1 MAISKGLRLLYGLT
15 KEKIKKMKSRDLE
28 DITYRLDGS
37 RGENM
42 GKTAQDKLRAT
53 TQAINEEKSLRAV
66 RDQEYGVMQD
76 ELRGASELMPVK
88 PPTGGGGGGIDDLKR
103 AYTGIFTEVGDTARA
118 YTGIARGKGTD
129 AGDLGRAYKGIF
141 TGKGDEVIPEF
152 SSKNLAMKEIENGVP
167 SGNTLDPRAGYMGPK
182 ISTEGNPLALK
193 DITFGQLDETGK
205 GVYSAVKESGIEE
218 FSDPGVLADVLDYAR
233 RAGRGR
239 APNEIVS
246 EYWNKNGNNIRT
258 YLDDIK
264 SGMGPDGPQPGQQMD
279 LFLD

>member
-88 PPTGGGGGGIDDLKR
+88 PPTGGIQSMARGGGDD
-103 AYTGIFTEVGDTARA
+103 
-118 YTGIARGKGTD
+118 
-129 AGDLGRAYKGIF
+129 
-141 TGKGDEVIPEF
+141 VIPEF

>member
-1 MAISKGLRLLYGLT
+1 MIRLLYGLT
-15 KEKIKKMKSRDLE
+15 KQAIKKMKSA
-28 DITYRLDGS
+28 DIDEQLRKVDAEELDAARKLGP
-37 RGENM
+37 
-42 GKTAQDKLRAT
+42 KTQKKLDT
-53 TQAINEEKSLRAV
+53 TRKALDEEKSIRKVRDTEYGYEQDDLRA
-66 RDQEYGVMQD
+66 
-76 ELRGASELMPVK
+76 ASEWIPTTKPPTLKEPPGIYLRDTTGMVTNK
-88 PPTGGGGGGIDDLKR
+88 PPTGGIQSMARGGGDD
-103 AYTGIFTEVGDTARA
+103 
-118 YTGIARGKGTD
+118 
-129 AGDLGRAYKGIF
+129 
-141 TGKGDEVIPEF
+141 VIPEF

>member
-88 PPTGGGGGGIDDLKR
+88 PPTGGIQSMARGGGDD
-103 AYTGIFTEVGDTARA
+103 
-118 YTGIARGKGTD
+118 
-129 AGDLGRAYKGIF
+129 
-141 TGKGDEVIPEF
+141 VIPEF

-205 GVYSAVKESGIEE
+205 GVYSAVKKSGIEE

>member
-88 PPTGGGGGGIDDLKR
+88 PPTGGIQSM
-103 AYTGIFTEVGDTARA
+103 
-118 YTGIARGKGTD
+118 ARGG
-129 AGDLGRAYKGIF
+129 
-141 TGKGDEVIPEF
+141 GDEVIPEF

>member
-88 PPTGGGGGGIDDLKR
+88 PPTGGIQSMARGGGDD
-103 AYTGIFTEVGDTARA
+103 
-118 YTGIARGKGTD
+118 
-129 AGDLGRAYKGIF
+129 
-141 TGKGDEVIPEF
+141 VIPEF
-152 SSKNLAMKEIENGVP
+152 SSKNLAKKEIENGVP

>member
-28 DITYRLDGS
+28 EITYRLDGS

-42 GKTAQDKLRAT
+42 GKTAQDELRAT
-53 TQAINEEKSLRAV
+53 TLAIDEEKGIRAV

-76 ELRGASELMPVK
+76 ELRGASELMPVTK
-88 PPTGGGGGGIDDLKR
+88 PPTGGIQSM
-103 AYTGIFTEVGDTARA
+103 
-118 YTGIARGKGTD
+118 ARGG
-129 AGDLGRAYKGIF
+129 
-141 TGKGDEVIPEF
+141 GDEVIPEF

-193 DITFGQLDETGK
+193 DMTFGQLDETGK

-264 SGMGPDGPQPGQQMD
+264 NGMGPDGPQPGQQMD

>member
-1 MAISKGLRLLYGLT
+1 
-15 KEKIKKMKSRDLE
+15 
-28 DITYRLDGS
+28 
-37 RGENM
+37 
-42 GKTAQDKLRAT
+42 
-53 TQAINEEKSLRAV
+53 
-66 RDQEYGVMQD
+66 
-76 ELRGASELMPVK
+76 
-88 PPTGGGGGGIDDLKR
+88 
-103 AYTGIFTEVGDTARA
+103 
-118 YTGIARGKGTD
+118 
-129 AGDLGRAYKGIF
+129 
-141 TGKGDEVIPEF
+141 
-152 SSKNLAMKEIENGVP
+152 MKEIENGVP